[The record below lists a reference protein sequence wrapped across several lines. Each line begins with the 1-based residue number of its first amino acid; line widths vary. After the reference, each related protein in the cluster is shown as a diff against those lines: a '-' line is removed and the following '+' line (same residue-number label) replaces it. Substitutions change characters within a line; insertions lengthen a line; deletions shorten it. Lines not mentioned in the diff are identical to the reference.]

1 MQMGI
6 NPLFFHLRF
15 TLPHEHIVLRQNM
28 LMITKNAS
36 HISTTNPVGM
46 YQVLRVFRKRLII

>member
-46 YQVLRVFRKRLII
+46 YQVLRVFR